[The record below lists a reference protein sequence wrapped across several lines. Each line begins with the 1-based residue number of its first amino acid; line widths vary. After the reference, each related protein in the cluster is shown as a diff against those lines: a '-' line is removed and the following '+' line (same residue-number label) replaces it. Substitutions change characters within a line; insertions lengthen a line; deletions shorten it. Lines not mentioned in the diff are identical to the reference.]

1 MKRTFILAL
10 IGFFFLFG
18 CKQKVNSDKSH
29 NGNTVK
35 SEKTTKAH
43 FDTKIA
49 ERVNNQITLVP
60 NINDIVSKWETIVN
74 QDPNL
79 LVNYETVN
87 VEIDNGKYYLVGVDK
102 AHSAVSKIRLVLSN
116 NVFYEKS
123 YPGKSPSSGSG
134 GYSCTCSGC
143 TSTGSDHAGE
153 CTPKENEGGWYCTD
167 CSQGTCTKSV
177 SWNDGGVS
185 TQ

>member
-18 CKQKVNSDKSH
+18 CKQTVNSDISPSGD
-29 NGNTVK
+29 NVR
-35 SEKTTKAH
+35 SEKATEAH

-87 VEIDNGKYYLVGVDK
+87 VEIDNGKYYLVGVDT
-102 AHSAVSKIRLVLSN
+102 ANSAVSKVRLVLSN

-123 YPGKSPSSGSG
+123 YPGMSPSSLST

-143 TSTGSDHAGE
+143 TSTGSVHAGK
-153 CTPKENEGGWYCTD
+153 CSPKENEDGWYCTD
-167 CSQGTCTKSV
+167 CSQGTCSKSATKKT
-177 SWNDGGVS
+177 GGIL
-185 TQ
+185 TL